1 MNLLLRDTILQEE
14 EIRMKEGKGM
24 IRPLNTGEESWRKS
38 EEKKRKGGNKKPD
51 WRRRLQG
58 NELLLKSKRD
68 AKKKWQDK
76 MLLLHTK
83 DERMRRMK
91 GERMMIEESGIIH
104 QVMEVHRLV
113 ELRLIKVEVK
123 IRKNRELRVDNA
135 MSHLKIEES
144 ERSCRRKSLQVE
156 QESFERNSPQRSKEA
171 HQIVTVVRMSREVI
185 LRRERRKVL
194 SATVEKEKKIRGI
207 KRVQRKLR
215 TVTQA
220 HLHLQLERL
229 NERKTTI
236 QEKDELQLKVPLVRE
251 MKRNCWIRIIRR
263 LKIKMK
269 AIMTEI
275 RDHVLLCPG
284 FIRDLRLR
292 PQNGKADLG
301 NTRSGNT
308 GENLVLRISEMLKIR
323 GGRILRIR
331 MRIPWLKST

>member
-1 MNLLLRDTILQEE
+1 MQ
-14 EIRMKEGKGM
+14 GK
-24 IRPLNTGEESWRKS
+24 
-38 EEKKRKGGNKKPD
+38 
-51 WRRRLQG
+51 
-58 NELLLKSKRD
+58 ELLLKRKRD
-68 AKKKWQDK
+68 ARKKLQDK
-76 MLLLHTK
+76 MLLLHMK

-91 GERMMIEESGIIH
+91 GERMMKEESGIIH

-144 ERSCRRKSLQVE
+144 ERSRRRKSLQVE
-156 QESFERNSPQRSKEA
+156 QESFERNSPEGSKEG
-171 HQIVTVVRMSREVI
+171 HQIVTVVRMSLEII
-185 LRRERRKVL
+185 LRRERRQVL
-194 SATVEKEKKIRGI
+194 SDTVGKEKKIRGI
-207 KRVQRKLR
+207 KRVRRKLL

-229 NERKTTI
+229 NERKRTI
-236 QEKDELQLKVPLVRE
+236 QEKDELQLKVPVVRE
-251 MKRNCWIRIIRR
+251 MKRKCWIRIIRR
-263 LKIKMK
+263 LKTKIYLEMK

-323 GGRILRIR
+323 GGRIPRIRGR